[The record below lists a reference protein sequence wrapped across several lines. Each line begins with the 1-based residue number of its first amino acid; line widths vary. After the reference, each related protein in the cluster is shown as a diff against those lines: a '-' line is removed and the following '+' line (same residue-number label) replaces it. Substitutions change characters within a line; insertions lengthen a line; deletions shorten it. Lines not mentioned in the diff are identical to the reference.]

1 MTRVMA
7 FSDLHARADLVP
19 ALVDAAGT
27 ADLVIGAGDFC
38 NLRRGLAEVMA
49 MLSPLADKAILVCG
63 NAESAAELA
72 AATPATVLH
81 GTGTRAAGLA
91 LFGLGCAV
99 PPTPFG
105 DWSCDLTEAEAAA
118 LLAPMGRVDILV
130 THAPPKAVAD
140 LSSSGRSLGSTAI
153 LAAIETM
160 QPSFCLCGHIHD
172 SWGQRGH
179 IGATEV
185 INLGPQPVILE
196 L

>member
-1 MTRVMA
+1 MA
-7 FSDLHARADLVP
+7 FSDLHARAELVP
-19 ALVDAAGT
+19 ALLAAARE

-38 NLRRGLAEVMA
+38 NLRRGLAEVMD
-49 MLSPLADKAILVCG
+49 MLSPLAAKAVMVCG
-63 NAESAAELA
+63 NAESAAELQ
-72 AATPATVLH
+72 AATRATVLH
-81 GTGTRAAGLA
+81 GAGTRAAGLS

-130 THAPPKAVAD
+130 THAPPKGVAD
-140 LSSSGRSLGSTAI
+140 RSSSGRSLGSAAI

-160 QPSFCLCGHIHD
+160 QPRFCLCGHIHD
-172 SWGQRGH
+172 SWGERGH

-185 INLGPQPVILE
+185 INLGPHPVTLE

>member
-1 MTRVMA
+1 MA
-7 FSDLHARADLVP
+7 FSDLHARAELVP
-19 ALVDAAGT
+19 ALLDAARE

-38 NLRRGLAEVMA
+38 NLRRGLAEVME
-49 MLSPLADKAILVCG
+49 MLSPLAAKAVMVCG
-63 NAESAAELA
+63 NAESAAELQ
-72 AATPATVLH
+72 AATRTTVLH
-81 GTGTRAAGLA
+81 GSGTRAAGLT

-130 THAPPKAVAD
+130 THAPPKGVAD
-140 LSSSGRSLGSTAI
+140 RSSSGHSLGSTAI
-153 LAAIETM
+153 LATIEMM
-160 QPSFCLCGHIHD
+160 QPRFCLCGHIHD
-172 SWGQRGH
+172 SWGERGH

-185 INLGPQPVILE
+185 ANLGPHPVILE

>member
-1 MTRVMA
+1 MA
-7 FSDLHARADLVP
+7 FSDLHARAELVP
-19 ALVDAAGT
+19 ALLDAARE

-38 NLRRGLAEVMA
+38 NLRRGLAEVME
-49 MLSPLADKAILVCG
+49 MLSPLAAKAVMVCG
-63 NAESAAELA
+63 NAESAAELQ
-72 AATPATVLH
+72 AATRATVLH
-81 GTGTRAAGLA
+81 GSGTRAAGLT

-105 DWSCDLTEAEAAA
+105 DWSCDLAEAEAAA

-130 THAPPKAVAD
+130 THAPPKGVAD
-140 LSSSGRSLGSTAI
+140 RSSAGHSLGSTAI

-160 QPSFCLCGHIHD
+160 QPRFCLCGHIHD

-185 INLGPQPVILE
+185 INLGPHPVVLE